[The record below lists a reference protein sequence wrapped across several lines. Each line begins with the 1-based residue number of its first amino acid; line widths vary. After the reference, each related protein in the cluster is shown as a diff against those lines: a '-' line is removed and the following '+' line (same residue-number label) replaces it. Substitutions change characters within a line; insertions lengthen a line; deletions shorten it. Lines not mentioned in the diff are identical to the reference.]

1 MKSYTE
7 TYNVPGLAV
16 LVQIQYQFRDII

>member
-7 TYNVPGLAV
+7 TYNVAGLAV
-16 LVQIQYQFRDII
+16 LVQIQYQFRDIT